1 LTCENVHTKIVK
13 KSRAPVD
20 DPGVNDLAVN
30 ERRDTALVVSC
41 DAAVLERL
49 RDAVQWVG
57 CTPLCCTTPEEAL
70 ERLEEVS
77 PNLLVLDAPRDDEG
91 KPLSV
96 LEALR
101 RAVGGDGVPAL
112 VLTEGSDLRL
122 AALMAGA
129 DDVVDRDVATD
140 DLRARLQARL
150 MRPSASRRRVP
161 TDPVTGTLTAE
172 ASLEQ
177 LRHEAERAARTRRP
191 GVLALLSFH
200 ELPALRAEL
209 GARAGDELLA
219 QAVRIVKA
227 DGRLLDAVGTARGQ
241 LALLMPGTDAAGA
254 QIRLERLMRELHS
267 HEFGVSGG
275 AVQLTPLMG
284 YAVSE
289 PGLEAVALEER
300 AWVALRH
307 AAEQLD
313 LHPTRWRAALGE
325 VTGPGSRNILR
336 RWRTALQV
344 VGQQM
349 LCFGIPMC
357 LYALTDALGFD
368 ATWIAYLIVTAAVTF
383 TAAGIWAESLL
394 ALRRT
399 ELPPAPP
406 GALPKA
412 SAVIAAYLPNE
423 ADTVIETVEAFLRHD
438 YPNLQIVLAY
448 NTPQPMAVERTLRA
462 IAEANPRFLPLRVE
476 GSISKAQNVN
486 AALARV
492 DGEFVGI
499 FDADHH
505 PAPLAFRRAWRW
517 IASGVDVV
525 QGHCVVRNGADGLL
539 TRLVAAEFETIYAV
553 SHPGRAR
560 LHGFAIFGGS
570 NGFWRRE
577 TLARTRLRSFML
589 TEDIDSSLRVLRAGG
604 RIVSDPGLVSTE
616 LAPNRVGALWRQRLR
631 WAQGW
636 SQVSLRHLP
645 AVLRTPQ
652 LSARQRLGALHL
664 LGWREVVPWICMQV
678 GPLLA
683 YWVLRGEPL
692 LSWLGPVFAAT
703 TMFAVGA
710 GVLQTC
716 TAWHLAHPSVR
727 RWAWFL
733 GFAVFS
739 QFAFTRLKNV
749 AARTAHIKQAMRE
762 DTWTVTPRSTPPLH
776 PQPVPRQE
784 PSPEQP
790 EEVVHRRGHEG
801 VAMRSHRSPGR
812 GRRGHP
818 QFVVVGGRRRRPAH
832 RTTARRF
839 GGVARD

>member
-1 LTCENVHTKIVK
+1 
-13 KSRAPVD
+13 
-20 DPGVNDLAVN
+20 VNDFAVN

-41 DAAVLERL
+41 DAAMLERL
-49 RDAVQWVG
+49 REAVQWAG
-57 CTPLCCTTPEEAL
+57 CTALCCTTPEEAL

-77 PNLLVLDAPRDDEG
+77 PNLLVLDAPWDDEG

-101 RAVGGDGVPAL
+101 RAVDGDGVPAL
-112 VLTEGSDLRL
+112 VLTEGSDRLL

-129 DDVVDRDVATD
+129 DDVVERDVATD
-140 DLRARLQARL
+140 VLRARLQARL
-150 MRPSASRRRVP
+150 MRPSASRRRVS
-161 TDPVTGTLTAE
+161 TDPVTGTLTTE
-172 ASLEQ
+172 ASREQ

-200 ELPALRAEL
+200 ELPVLHAEL
-209 GARAGDELLA
+209 GARARDELLA
-219 QAVRIVKA
+219 QAVRLVKA

-241 LALLMPGTDAAGA
+241 LALLMPETDAAGA

-275 AVQLTPLMG
+275 AVQLTPVMG
-284 YAVSE
+284 YALSE
-289 PGLEAVALEER
+289 PGLQASALEER

-313 LHPTRWRAALGE
+313 LHPTRWRAALGD
-325 VTGPGSRNILR
+325 VPGPESRRLLGRMLR
-336 RWRTALQV
+336 RCRTALQV
-344 VGQQM
+344 LGQQV
-349 LCFGIPMC
+349 LCFGIPLC
-357 LYALTDALGFD
+357 VYALTDALGFSV
-368 ATWIAYLIVTAAVTF
+368 TWIAYLVVTAAVTF

-448 NTPQPMAVERTLRA
+448 NTPEPMAVEATLRA

-476 GSISKAQNVN
+476 GSVSKAQNVN

-539 TRLVAAEFETIYAV
+539 TRLLAAEFETIYAV

-589 TEDIDSSLRVLRAGG
+589 TEDIDSSLRLLRAGG

-645 AVLRTPQ
+645 AVLRTSQ
-652 LSARQRLGALHL
+652 LTARQRLGALHL

-678 GPLLA
+678 GPLLV

-692 LSWLGPVFAAT
+692 VSWLGPVFAAT
-703 TMFAVGA
+703 TMFAMGA
-710 GVLQTC
+710 GVLQTW

-727 RWAWFL
+727 RWQWFL
-733 GFAVFS
+733 GLGLFS

-762 DTWTVTPRSTPPLH
+762 DTWTVTPRSTPALPPSPL
-776 PQPVPRQE
+776 PRQE
-784 PSPEQP
+784 PEPVQP
-790 EEVVHRRGHEG
+790 EEAAHRPGHERAAVRG
-801 VAMRSHRSPGR
+801 DRSRGR
-812 GRRGHP
+812 GRRGHRES
-818 QFVVVGGRRRRPAH
+818 VVVGGRRPGPAH
-832 RTTARRF
+832 RTAARRS
-839 GGVARD
+839 GGVARDGTASA

>member
-1 LTCENVHTKIVK
+1 
-13 KSRAPVD
+13 
-20 DPGVNDLAVN
+20 VNDLVVN

-41 DAAVLERL
+41 DAAMLERL
-49 RDAVQWVG
+49 RDAVLWAG
-57 CTPLCCTTPEEAL
+57 CTALCCTTPEEAL

-77 PNLLVLDAPRDDEG
+77 PNLLVLDAPWDDEG
-91 KPLSV
+91 EPLSV
-96 LEALR
+96 LQALR
-101 RAVGGDGVPAL
+101 RAVDGDGVPAL

-161 TDPVTGTLTAE
+161 TDPVTGTLTTE

-200 ELPALRAEL
+200 ELPALHAEL
-209 GARAGDELLA
+209 GARARDELLA

-227 DGRLLDAVGTARGQ
+227 DGRLLDGVGTARGQ
-241 LALLMPGTDAAGA
+241 LALLMPETDAAGA
-254 QIRLERLMRELHS
+254 QVRLERLMRELHA
-267 HEFGVSGG
+267 HEFGVGGG
-275 AVQLTPLMG
+275 AVQLTPVMG

-289 PGLEAVALEER
+289 PGLEAVAIEER

-325 VTGPGSRNILR
+325 VAGPGARNMLR

-349 LCFGIPMC
+349 LCFGIPLS
-357 LYALTDALGFD
+357 LYALTDALGLD
-368 ATWIAYLIVTAAVTF
+368 VTWIAYLIVTAAVTF

-399 ELPPAPP
+399 EPPPLALP

-448 NTPQPMAVERTLRA
+448 NTPEPMAVEHTLRA
-462 IAEANPRFLPLRVE
+462 IAGANPRFLPLRVE

-525 QGHCVVRNGADGLL
+525 QGHCVVRNGSDGLL
-539 TRLVAAEFETIYAV
+539 TRLLAAEFETIYAV

-616 LAPNRVGALWRQRLR
+616 LAPNRVGVLWRQRLR

-645 AVLRTPQ
+645 SVLGTSQ
-652 LSARQRLGALHL
+652 LSVHQRLGALHL

-678 GPLLA
+678 GPLLV
-683 YWVLRGEPL
+683 YWLLQGEPL
-692 LSWLGPVFAAT
+692 VSWLGPVFAAT
-703 TMFAVGA
+703 TMFALGA
-710 GVLQTC
+710 GVVQTW

-727 RWAWFL
+727 RVTWFL
-733 GFAVFS
+733 GFALFS
-739 QFAFTRLKNV
+739 QFAYTRLKNV

-762 DTWTVTPRSTPPLH
+762 DTWTVTPRSTVPQH

-784 PSPEQP
+784 PGLVPS
-790 EEVVHRRGHEG
+790 EEAAHSHGHERA
-801 VAMRSHRSPGR
+801 AMRSHRSPRPGR
-812 GRRGHP
+812 PGHRQP
-818 QFVVVGGRRRRPAH
+818 VVVGGRRHRPAH
-832 RTTARRF
+832 RTAARRF
-839 GGVARD
+839 GHVARHCPPIQ